1 MDAWLIVGLGNPGKK
16 YEKTRHNFGFMVVDN
31 LARKIGA
38 QIKREEC
45 RSLVGSA
52 KIENSDLELVKPQ
65 TFMNLSGEAITC
77 LLKKEGRSVEKMIV
91 ITDDLALPLGK
102 IRIRK
107 KGSSGGH
114 NGLKS
119 IISSLGTEEFIRL
132 RVGIR
137 PEYEISDT
145 KQFVLES
152 FSDED
157 MLVVEEVLQK
167 STDAVCSIILEG
179 VDKAMAKFN

>member
-1 MDAWLIVGLGNPGKK
+1 MDAWLVVGLGNPGKK
-16 YEKTRHNFGFMVVDN
+16 YEKTRHNFGFMVVDS
-31 LARKIGA
+31 LARKTGA

-45 RSLVGSA
+45 RSLIGSA
-52 KIENSDLELVKPQ
+52 KIENSYLELVKPQ
-65 TFMNLSGEAITC
+65 TFMNLSGEAVAC
-77 LLKKEGRSVEKMIV
+77 LLKRQWRSIERMIV
-91 ITDDLALPLGK
+91 IADDLALPLGK
-102 IRIRK
+102 IRIRR

-132 RVGIR
+132 RIGIH

-145 KQFVLES
+145 KQFVLEN
-152 FSDED
+152 FSNED
-157 MLVVEEVLQK
+157 MPVVEEILQK
-167 STDAVCSIILEG
+167 SADAVCSIILEG

>member
-16 YEKTRHNFGFMVVDN
+16 YEKTRHNFGFMVVDS
-31 LARKIGA
+31 LARKTGA

-45 RSLVGSA
+45 CSLIGSA

-65 TFMNLSGEAITC
+65 TFMNLSGEAIAC
-77 LLKKEGRSVEKMIV
+77 LLKKEGRSIGRMIV
-91 ITDDLALPLGK
+91 IADDLALPLGK
-102 IRIRK
+102 IRIRR

-132 RVGIR
+132 RIGIR

-157 MLVVEEVLQK
+157 IPVVEEILQK
-167 STDAVCSIILEG
+167 SADAVCSIILEG